1 MYEAYVQKLAERGH
15 TVTLV
20 AWHNLTKIHA
30 NIKSIG
36 IGDNSGDSFHVNLA
50 HYEATPKILQTWTE
64 LQVLNDAGQ
73 KSCQQGLT
81 HPKIKALCESKQK
94 FDLVVVEY
102 FNTDCFAVLAH
113 LFKAPLMGI
122 FSSPP
127 LPWHNDRMGNPDNPS
142 YIVSVFSGFTSQMD
156 FSSRIKNTI
165 GLTFAKA
172 YHKMYYTGPAEKLI
186 KKNFGTGIPKLA
198 DIVST
203 TSVFLVNSHFSLLQS
218 RPLVPGV
225 VEVGGLHVQPPKKL
239 PADLDKY
246 LSQSKKGV
254 VYFSLGTVTL
264 ATSMPPKKMR
274 TLLNAFG
281 NLTHDVLWR
290 CEEEV
295 PNKPKNMLL
304 KTWLPQND
312 VLAHPNVKLFVT
324 HGGLLGIMEAVTY
337 GVPMIVL
344 PIFGDQFHNGA
355 AIAEKGAGI
364 VLDYA
369 TITEA
374 KFLQTLNKVLEDKSY
389 ADNAKLLSVKFKER
403 PLTAMNSAI
412 YWTEY
417 VMKFKGAPHLRPANT
432 KLSWFSECLLD
443 VYIFLIA
450 AVTLFA
456 HLAKKAF
463 LKYREFKKAQ
473 EESQMKK
480 KKK

>member
-1 MYEAYVQKLAERGH
+1 MTTVGQLKDYCYRAAFIMRSLHYYFLLVLFIEFQTQPVRCKNILAVFPHMGMSHFNMYEAYVQKLAERGH

-20 AWHNLTKIHA
+20 AWHNVTKIHA

-156 FSSRIKNTI
+156 FTSRIKNTI

-172 YHKMYYTGPAEKLI
+172 YHKMYYAGPAEKLI

-312 VLAHPNVKLFVT
+312 VLGKYLMLKVSFIKVQLLNEFLRISKFHP
-324 HGGLLGIMEAVTY
+324 I
-337 GVPMIVL
+337 
-344 PIFGDQFHNGA
+344 
-355 AIAEKGAGI
+355 
-364 VLDYA
+364 
-369 TITEA
+369 
-374 KFLQTLNKVLEDKSY
+374 
-389 ADNAKLLSVKFKER
+389 
-403 PLTAMNSAI
+403 
-412 YWTEY
+412 
-417 VMKFKGAPHLRPANT
+417 
-432 KLSWFSECLLD
+432 
-443 VYIFLIA
+443 
-450 AVTLFA
+450 
-456 HLAKKAF
+456 
-463 LKYREFKKAQ
+463 
-473 EESQMKK
+473 SQMFKTIYVSYVV
-480 KKK
+480 